1 MRVLFISV
9 YVLSNLSFVYIL
21 LPRPPSLVDRIEG
34 RSPSPSMTSSG
45 SHDGVLSISLDHDP
59 RLVVSRMCFV
69 IFC

>member
-9 YVLSNLSFVYIL
+9 YVLTNLSFVYIL
-21 LPRPPSLVDRIEG
+21 LPRPPSLVDHIEG

-59 RLVVSRMCFV
+59 RLVFSRMCFV